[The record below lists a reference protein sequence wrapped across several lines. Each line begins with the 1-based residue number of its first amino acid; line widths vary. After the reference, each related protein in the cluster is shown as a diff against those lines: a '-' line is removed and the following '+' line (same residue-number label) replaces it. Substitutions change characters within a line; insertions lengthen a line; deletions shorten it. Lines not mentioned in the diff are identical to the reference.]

1 MLEPGLYPGRP
12 ADVELRETHISW
24 VFLAGPRAYKVKKPL
39 VLPFLDYGTM
49 ERRRQMCHEE
59 VRLNRRLA
67 PSIYLGVLGIA
78 EHDGRLALVDED
90 DPAVVEFAVEMR
102 RVDERHS
109 LAEIVARGEL
119 DEGRLDEVGSLLAR
133 FHAHADV
140 VAPDQR
146 VVGTLAS
153 TLEEN
158 AETLHDVGA
167 GVVDMRR
174 VHAAERF
181 ATAFL
186 ARHRAELSERA
197 RSSLARDCH
206 GDLRAEHVILPES
219 DPIYI
224 YDCVEFNPNLRRI
237 DVSADLAFLVMD
249 LAALDA
255 ESAAGRLVAAYRG
268 AGGDPGDDR
277 LLAFFAA
284 YRAWVRAKVACIRA
298 AELPPEAAERERAC
312 ADAQSLLA
320 LGHRFAWRTRRPAI
334 VVVCGVSGSG
344 KTTLARA
351 LADLSGWPYV
361 SSDLTRKR
369 LAGVAPTDRASP
381 ETYSAEFTA
390 RTYQELG
397 RATREAIDRSGA
409 VIVDATFHRRKER
422 AAFRAALGDA
432 HPTPTFAC
440 CVARVDVLRSRIL
453 AREGD
458 PRRVSDAD
466 VGVLERQLSE
476 LEPLEGERLELDS
489 GSFSPEDLVAR
500 VEAFLDGQ

>member
-1 MLEPGLYPGRP
+1 
-12 ADVELRETHISW
+12 
-24 VFLAGPRAYKVKKPL
+24 
-39 VLPFLDYGTM
+39 
-49 ERRRQMCHEE
+49 
-59 VRLNRRLA
+59 
-67 PSIYLGVLGIA
+67 
-78 EHDGRLALVDED
+78 
-90 DPAVVEFAVEMR
+90 
-102 RVDERHS
+102 
-109 LAEIVARGEL
+109 
-119 DEGRLDEVGSLLAR
+119 
-133 FHAHADV
+133 
-140 VAPDQR
+140 
-146 VVGTLAS
+146 
-153 TLEEN
+153 
-158 AETLHDVGA
+158 
-167 GVVDMRR
+167 MRR

-224 YDCVEFNPNLRRI
+224 YDCVEFNPSLRRI

-432 HPTPTFAC
+432 LRRPRSLAASRASTCCGRGSWRARATRVGSATPTWAC
-440 CVARVDVLRSRIL
+440 SSASSPSSSLS
-453 AREGD
+453 
-458 PRRVSDAD
+458 RVSASSSIRA
-466 VGVLERQLSE
+466 VSR
-476 LEPLEGERLELDS
+476 PRIW
-489 GSFSPEDLVAR
+489 SPE

>member
-1 MLEPGLYPGRP
+1 MLEPGLYPDRP
-12 ADVELRETHISW
+12 AEVELRETHISW
-24 VFLAGPRAYKVKKPL
+24 VFLAGGRAYKVKKPL
-39 VLPFLDYGTM
+39 VLPFLDYGTV

-78 EHDGRLALVDED
+78 ERGNRLEIVDED
-90 DPAVVEFAVEMR
+90 DPAAIEFAVEMR

-109 LAEIVARGEL
+109 LAEIVGRDEL
-119 DEGRLDEVGSLLAR
+119 DAERLDEVGSLLAR
-133 FHAHADV
+133 FHADADV
-140 VAPDQR
+140 VAPDER
-146 VVGTLAS
+146 VVDTLAS

-167 GVVDMRR
+167 DVVDMRR
-174 VHAAERF
+174 VDAAERF

-186 ARHRAELSERA
+186 AHHRDELSERA
-197 RSSLARDCH
+197 RSGLARDCH

-224 YDCVEFNPNLRRI
+224 YDCVEFNPSLRRI
-237 DVSADLAFLVMD
+237 DVSADLAFLMMD
-249 LAALDA
+249 LVALGA
-255 ESAAGRLVAAYRG
+255 ESAADRLVAAYRG

-298 AELPPEAAERERAC
+298 AELQTETAERDRVRAE
-312 ADAQSLLA
+312 AESLLA

-351 LADLSGWPYV
+351 LADIGGWPYL

-397 RATREAIDRSGA
+397 RATREAFDRSGA
-409 VIVDATFHRRKER
+409 VIVDATFHRRRER
-422 AAFRAALGDA
+422 AAFRAGLGDA
-432 HPTPTFAC
+432 SSIPTFVS
-440 CVARVDVLRSRIL
+440 CVAPVEVLRSRVMG
-453 AREGD
+453 RGGD
-458 PRRVSDAD
+458 PDRVSDAD
-466 VGVLERQLSE
+466 AGVLERQLSE

-489 GSFSPEDLVAR
+489 SSSPDDLVAR
-500 VEAFLDGQ
+500 VESFLDGQ